1 MPNMQNE
8 KTPMPF
14 QDPTIRSKNFE
25 EVALGYTKEMA
36 IQEANRCLNCKHKPC
51 MNGCPVHVH
60 IPEFI
65 QFLAN
70 DQIDEALHEIKLTNN
85 FPSICGRV
93 CPQESQCEKEC
104 VRGIKGEA
112 VAIGRL
118 ERFVAD
124 HGQSIATTVK
134 PNGMKVGI
142 IGSGPAGLS
151 CAIDCAKAGFDVTI
165 FEALHAS
172 GGVLTYGIPEFRLPK
187 SIVKKEID
195 ELKQYNVKIEN
206 NMIIGKTKTFEDLW
220 EEGFNALFIGS
231 GAGLP
236 NFMNIP
242 NENAV
247 GVVSANEYLT
257 RCNLMKAYNDLY
269 DTPIAKPQ
277 HTIVVGGGNVAMDAA
292 RCARRLGDKVTL
304 VYRRSLDEMPA
315 RKEEVEH
322 AMEEGID
329 FKILT
334 NPTAILKDEHGR
346 VTGMTCVSMEL
357 SEPDEKGRRGVV
369 VKEGSEFDIECD
381 YVIMA
386 IGTSSNPLLK
396 DSEKALE
403 VNKRGC
409 IVVNEDQ
416 MTSIQSVYAGGDAV
430 SGAATVILAMGAGK
444 KAAESICKELLSK

>member
-25 EVALGYTKEMA
+25 EVALGYTHEMA
-36 IQEANRCLNCKHKPC
+36 INEAQRCLNCKNKPC
-51 MNGCPVHVH
+51 VEGCPVHVH
-60 IPEFI
+60 IPDFI
-65 QFLAN
+65 QALAN
-70 DQIDEALHEIKLTNN
+70 DDVDGALHEIKLTNN

-93 CPQESQCEKEC
+93 CPQESQCEAKC

-118 ERFVAD
+118 ERYVAE
-124 HGQSIATTVK
+124 HGLTKTEDIKS
-134 PNGMKVGI
+134 NGIKVGI

-151 CAIDCAKAGFDVTI
+151 CANDCAKAGFDVTI
-165 FEALHAS
+165 FEALHAT
-172 GGVLTYGIPEFRLPK
+172 GGVLSYGIPEFRLPK
-187 SIVKKEID
+187 AIVKKEI
-195 ELKQYNVKIEN
+195 ESLKNYNVKIET
-206 NMIIGKTKTFEDLW
+206 NMIIGRTVTFDDLW
-220 EEGFNALFIGS
+220 QQGYKALFIGT

-257 RCNLMKAYNDLY
+257 RCNLMKAYDDRY

-304 VYRRSLDEMPA
+304 VYRRSLEEMPA
-315 RKEEVEH
+315 RKEEIEH
-322 AMEEGID
+322 AMEEGIE
-329 FKILT
+329 FKLLT
-334 NPTAILKDEHGR
+334 NPIAISKDE
-346 VTGMTCVSMEL
+346 TGSVNGMSCVAMQL
-357 SEPDEKGRRGVV
+357 GEPDEKGRRGVTV
-369 VKEGSEFDIECD
+369 IEGSEFDIPCD

-396 DSEKALE
+396 DAEKSLE

-409 IVVNEDQ
+409 FVVNEDQ
-416 MTSIQSVYAGGDAV
+416 MTSVQSVYAGGDAV

-444 KAAESICKELLSK
+444 KAAESICKKLL

>member
-1 MPNMQNE
+1 MPNMQNN
-8 KTPMPF
+8 KTPMSF
-14 QDPTIRSKNFE
+14 QEAQIRNRNFE
-25 EVALGYTKEMA
+25 EVALGYHHDDA
-36 IQEANRCLNCKHKPC
+36 INEAKRCLNCLHKPC

-65 QFLAN
+65 QCLAN
-70 DQIDEALHEIKLTNN
+70 DNIDDALEEIKKTNN

-93 CPQESQCEKEC
+93 CPQEAQCEKEC

-118 ERFVAD
+118 ERYVAD
-124 HGQSIATTVK
+124 HGKTKTNAPHSRGI
-134 PNGMKVGI
+134 KVGI

-151 CAIDCAKAGFDVTI
+151 CANDCAKAGFDVTI
-165 FEALHAS
+165 FEALHES

-187 SIVKKEID
+187 EIVKNEINM
-195 ELKQYNVKIEN
+195 LKDYNVTIVN
-206 NMIIGKTKTFEDLW
+206 NVVVGKTKTFADLW
-220 EEGFNALFIGS
+220 NDGFKALFIGT

-242 NENAV
+242 NENAI

-257 RCNLMKAYNDLY
+257 RCNLMKAYREEY
-269 DTPIAKPQ
+269 DTPIAKPK

-292 RCARRLGDKVTL
+292 RCAKRLGENVTL

-315 RKEEVEH
+315 RREEIEH
-322 AMEEGID
+322 AMEEGIH
-329 FKILT
+329 FEILC
-334 NPTAILKDEHGR
+334 NPISISKNEFG
-346 VTGMTCVSMEL
+346 CVNGIKCIKMEL
-357 SEPDEKGRRGVV
+357 TEPDEKGRKGVV
-369 VKEGSEFDIECD
+369 EIKDSEFDIECD

-396 DSEKALE
+396 QVETSLE
-403 VNKRGC
+403 TNRRGC
-409 IVVNEDQ
+409 FVVNENQ

-444 KAAESICKELLSK
+444 KAAESITRELTK

>member
-1 MPNMQNE
+1 MANMQNE

-14 QDPTIRSKNFE
+14 QDPTVRSKNFE
-25 EVALGYTKEMA
+25 EVALGYTHDMA
-36 IQEANRCLNCKHKPC
+36 INEAQRCLNCKHKPC
-51 MNGCPVHVH
+51 MEGCPVGVH

-65 QFLAN
+65 QYLVN
-70 DQIDEALHEIKLTNN
+70 DNVDEALREIKITNN

-93 CPQESQCEKEC
+93 CPQESQCESKC

-118 ERFVAD
+118 ERYVAE
-124 HGQSIATTVK
+124 HGKTKQDTIES
-134 PNGMKVGI
+134 NGIKVGI

-151 CAIDCAKAGFDVTI
+151 CANDCAKAGFDVTI
-165 FEALHAS
+165 FEALHQT
-172 GGVLTYGIPEFRLPK
+172 GGVLSYGIPEFRLPK
-187 SIVKKEID
+187 AIVQHEI
-195 ELKQYNVKIEN
+195 ETLKDYNVKIET
-206 NMIIGKTKTFEDLW
+206 NMIVGRTITFEDLW
-220 EEGFNALFIGS
+220 EEGYKALFIGT

-257 RCNLMKAYNDLY
+257 RCNLMKAYDDRY

-304 VYRRSLDEMPA
+304 VYRRSLEEMPA
-315 RKEEVEH
+315 RHEEIEH

-329 FKILT
+329 FKLLT
-334 NPTAILKDEHGR
+334 NPTAIIKDDAGH

-357 SEPDEKGRRGVV
+357 GEPDEKGRRGVTV
-369 VKEGSEFDIECD
+369 VEGSDFAIDCD

-396 DSEKALE
+396 NAESSLE
-403 VNKRGC
+403 VNRRGC
-409 IVVNEDQ
+409 FVVNENQ
-416 MTSIQSVYAGGDAV
+416 MTSVQSVYAGGDAV

-444 KAAESICKELLSK
+444 KAAESICKELLG

>member
-14 QDPTIRSKNFE
+14 QDPTVRSKNFE

-36 IQEANRCLNCKHKPC
+36 VQEANRCLNCKHKPC
-51 MNGCPVHVH
+51 INGCPVHVH

-65 QFLAN
+65 QYLAN

-124 HGQSIATTVK
+124 HGKDKVVEVQS
-134 PNGMKVGI
+134 NGIKVGV

-187 SIVKKEID
+187 AIVKEEI
-195 ELKQYNVKIEN
+195 EALRNYNVKIEN
-206 NMIIGKTKTFEDLW
+206 NVIIGKVKTIEDLW
-220 EEGFNALFIGS
+220 DEGFKALFIGS

-257 RCNLMKAYNDLY
+257 RCNLMKAYDHRY

-334 NPTAILKDEHGR
+334 NPIAIQKDENGR
-346 VTGMTCVSMEL
+346 VSGMTCVSMEL
-357 SEPDEKGRRGVV
+357 GEPDEKGRRGVT
-369 VKEGSEFDIECD
+369 VKENSEFNIDCD
-381 YVIMA
+381 YIIMA

-396 DSEKALE
+396 DSEKSLE

-409 IVVNEDQ
+409 IVVNENQ

-444 KAAESICKELLSK
+444 KAAESICKELL